1 MSTVFKILK
10 RVLIALVSLFIAAV
24 IGFLAWRILSSG
36 NPSSMEALVANDK
49 LVAAY
54 EESDRSLYMYRQEQ
68 NSITRGDTNYGYF
81 AITEYAI
88 IPDANQVQTV
98 IRYNNSTLKYTAAD
112 LGLSG
117 IPAREAE
124 NYDFSLVVAIDLTPE
139 NKDDNLG
146 NDPESVKF
154 VRCHG
159 ALGATEQKNMYN
171 FRRMVFDLDSAEI
184 NIKELKESG
193 LLLAMYVDFYYIGN
207 VNYEE
212 SPMATLCL
220 YDYLSE
226 DITVKLDRKDKK
238 ALEAYGDN

>member
-112 LGLSG
+112 LGLSE
-117 IPAREAE
+117 IPDREAE
-124 NYDFSLVVAIDLTPE
+124 NYDFTLVVAIDLTPE

-159 ALGATEQKNMYN
+159 TLGATEQKNMYN

-184 NIKELKESG
+184 NIKELKEAG

>member
-10 RVLIALVSLFIAAV
+10 RVGIALVSLCIVAV
-24 IGFLAWRILSSG
+24 IVFLAWRILASG
-36 NPSSMEALVANDK
+36 DPSSMNPLTPNDRLAEAYA
-49 LVAAY
+49 
-54 EESDRSLYMYRQEQ
+54 ESGNSLYMYRQEQ
-68 NSITRGDTNYGYF
+68 RSITSGETNYGYF
-81 AITEYAI
+81 SITEYAI

-112 LGLSG
+112 LGLSE

-124 NYDFSLVVAIDLTPE
+124 NYDFTLVVAIDLTPE

-159 ALGATEQKNMYN
+159 TMGASDQKNMYN
-171 FRRMVFDLDSAEI
+171 FRRMVFQLDDADI
-184 NIKELKESG
+184 NVKELKESG

-207 VNYEE
+207 VNYDEP
-212 SPMATLCL
+212 PMATLCL
-220 YDYLSE
+220 YDYISE
-226 DITVKLDRKDKK
+226 DITVKLDRKDKN
-238 ALEAYGDN
+238 ALASFGK

>member
-10 RVLIALVSLFIAAV
+10 RVIMALVSLFIAVV

-36 NPSSMEALVANDK
+36 NPSSMDALTPNDR
-49 LVAAY
+49 LAAAY
-54 EESDRSLYMYRQEQ
+54 AESDNSLYMFRQDQ
-68 NSITRGDTNYGYF
+68 RSITSGETNYGYF
-81 AITEYAI
+81 SITDYAI
-88 IPDANQVQTV
+88 IPDANQVQTL
-98 IRYNNSTLKYTAAD
+98 IRYNNSTLKYTATD
-112 LGLSG
+112 FGLSE

-159 ALGATEQKNMYN
+159 TLAASDQKNMYN
-171 FRRMVFDLDSAEI
+171 FRRMVFQLDDSDI
-184 NIKELKESG
+184 DIKELKESG

-207 VNYEE
+207 VNYDEP
-212 SPMATLCL
+212 PMATLCL
-220 YDYLSE
+220 YDYISE
-226 DITVKLDRKDKK
+226 DITVKLDRKDRK